1 MINEKGKCYDCG
13 KEGEG
18 NLCTECFEK
27 NHMINKKPEIKETI
41 EGLEKIVN
49 DPDWGN
55 EIEGIIA
62 LSHAIKILQ
71 TVESAEGEL
80 PGKMKAGKENWD
92 GKLVTE
98 REEKMYNSLRDIARP
113 ILAKAKLRV
122 EELEKEVEDT
132 GGELSRAICKSA
144 IAETE
149 LQSCKNKVEELEKEA
164 RRIRLGMGDDY
175 GDDPVG
181 VIDALKAELQSLK
194 ARELSKG
201 ELIKILRDNIDC
213 EYHHRTQ
220 IKDTAQA
227 IIDAREKKK

>member
-1 MINEKGKCYDCG
+1 MGFNQ
-13 KEGEG
+13 
-18 NLCTECFEK
+18 
-27 NHMINKKPEIKETI
+27 
-41 EGLEKIVN
+41 
-49 DPDWGN
+49 
-55 EIEGIIA
+55 
-62 LSHAIKILQ
+62 AI
-71 TVESAEGEL
+71 
-80 PGKMKAGKENWD
+80 
-92 GKLVTE
+92 
-98 REEKMYNSLRDIARP
+98 DIARP

-149 LQSCKNKVEELEKEA
+149 LQSLKE
-164 RRIRLGMGDDY
+164 
-175 GDDPVG
+175 
-181 VIDALKAELQSLK
+181 
-194 ARELSKG
+194 RELSKG